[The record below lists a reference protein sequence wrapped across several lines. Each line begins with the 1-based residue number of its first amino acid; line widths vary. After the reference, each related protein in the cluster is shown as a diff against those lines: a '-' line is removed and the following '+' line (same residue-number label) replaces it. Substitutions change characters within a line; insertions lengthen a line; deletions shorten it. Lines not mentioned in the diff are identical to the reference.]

1 MPFGRFP
8 RLLLAAGWLAAAAI
22 PMRADNVGLD
32 SYDSP
37 QGYVALLLINE
48 VPFPGERSWE
58 SEADSKAS
66 MRQIL
71 YVLDARLHYIPPKY
85 TQRQIA
91 AVQTDDIVT
100 LMTTQGQVEGF
111 YRDESGH
118 PATAPRV
125 RERLDYLLGIANK
138 GTPGAF
144 ARLLNY
150 AQALARAYFDTG
162 LTNPDLFVDLK
173 EVMGTPVT
181 GRAYSWM
188 TDVGDFHPG
197 GRFVRITDDYDGE
210 LGGNRFF
217 TLQKLKP

>member
-1 MPFGRFP
+1 MPSRA
-8 RLLLAAGWLAAAAI
+8 RLLSVALLSLLIDSPVSVSAQ
-22 PMRADNVGLD
+22 NVALD
-32 SYDSP
+32 ANDSP
-37 QGYVALLLINE
+37 QGYVAVLLINE

-58 SEADSKAS
+58 SEADSKAA

-71 YVLDARLHYIPPKY
+71 YVLDSRLHHIPPKY
-85 TQRQIA
+85 TQRQVA
-91 AVQTDDIVT
+91 AVQTDDIIT
-100 LMTTQGQVEGF
+100 LMTTRGQIEGF

-118 PATAPRV
+118 PATALRV
-125 RERLDYLLGIANK
+125 RERLDYLLGIANN
-138 GTPGAF
+138 GTPGTF

-150 AQALARAYFDTG
+150 AQSLSRAYFATG

-197 GRFVRITDDYDGE
+197 GRFVRITDDYDGS

-217 TLQKLKP
+217 TLQKLKR

>member
-1 MPFGRFP
+1 
-8 RLLLAAGWLAAAAI
+8 LLGLLIALAVPA
-22 PMRADNVGLD
+22 RAQNVALD
-32 SYDSP
+32 SYDTP

-58 SEADSKAS
+58 GEADSKAA

-71 YVLDARLHYIPPKY
+71 YVLDSRLNHVPPKY

-91 AVQTDDIVT
+91 MTQTDDILT
-100 LMTTQGQVEGF
+100 LMTVKGQIEGF
-111 YRDESGH
+111 YRDASGR
-118 PATAPRV
+118 PTTAPRV
-125 RERLDYLLGIANK
+125 RERVDYLLGIANK
-138 GTPGAF
+138 GTPGTF

-150 AQALARAYFDTG
+150 AQLLAQAYFATG
-162 LTNPDLFVDLK
+162 LTNPDLFVDLDQIN
-173 EVMGTPVT
+173 GRPVT

-197 GRFVRITDDYDGE
+197 GRFVRITDDLDGG

-217 TLQKLKP
+217 TLQKLTP

>member
-1 MPFGRFP
+1 MTFRPRHLPAALLGLLIAFVVSARAQNVALDPF
-8 RLLLAAGWLAAAAI
+8 
-22 PMRADNVGLD
+22 DT
-32 SYDSP
+32 P

-58 SEADSKAS
+58 SEADSKAA

-71 YVLDARLHYIPPKY
+71 YVLDARLNHIPPKY
-85 TQRQIA
+85 TQRQVA
-91 AVQTDDIVT
+91 MVQTDDILT
-100 LMTTQGQVEGF
+100 LMTTKGQVEGF
-111 YRDESGH
+111 YRDENGR

-125 RERLDYLLGIANK
+125 RERLDYLLGIANE
-138 GTPGAF
+138 GTPGKF

-150 AQALARAYFDTG
+150 AQTLSQAYFLTG
-162 LTNPDLFVDLK
+162 LTNPDLFVDLR
-173 EVMGTPVT
+173 EVNGRMVT

-197 GRFVRITDDYDGE
+197 GRFVRITDDYDGG

-217 TLQKLKP
+217 TLQKLQP